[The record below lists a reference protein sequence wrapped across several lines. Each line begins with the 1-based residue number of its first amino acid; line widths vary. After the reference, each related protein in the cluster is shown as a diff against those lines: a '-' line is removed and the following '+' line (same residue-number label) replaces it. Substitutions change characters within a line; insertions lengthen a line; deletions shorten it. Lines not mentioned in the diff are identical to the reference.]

1 MKKSICIL
9 LALIFLFSFAS
20 CKEKSETVFTVNSAP
35 VSKEETEYFA
45 AKHRTAVMSKY
56 INEYDAVVDN
66 NFWNT
71 KFGETTPQ
79 EYLDSLVKKDA
90 VSAKI
95 QLMLCFDHGIY
106 SDISYNALYNLA
118 LEYNEEHSGIKTV
131 GLQTIPLESFYDYY
145 IDNGVMELK
154 NILEKNELAPTEEEI
169 NEKLVEIKEK
179 YSDKEETEQL
189 AIAKD
194 IIVEEKY
201 ADMLEEM
208 ITRADIKDIS

>member
-1 MKKSICIL
+1 M
-9 LALIFLFSFAS
+9 ALIFLFSFAS
-20 CKEKSETVFTVNSAP
+20 CGESHKGNSETVFTVNSTP
-35 VSKEETEYFA
+35 VTKEEVDYFA

-66 NFWNT
+66 DFWNT

-95 QLMLCFDHGIY
+95 RLMLCLDHGIY

-154 NILEKNELAPTEEEI
+154 NILGENELAPTEDEI
-169 NEKLVEIKEK
+169 NEKLVEIKRK
-179 YSDKEETEQL
+179 YSDKDEHEQL

-201 ADMLEEM
+201 SEMLEEM
-208 ITRADIKDIS
+208 ITHADIIQTQDIS